1 MLARLPPQLRRGGR
15 DIKKKDG
22 VATFDGADGVVLVK
36 RDAGFPDQHH
46 PVCAAEVASR
56 HSYFAQPPLLS

>member
-1 MLARLPPQLRRGGR
+1 MAATSKRS
-15 DIKKKDG
+15 G
-22 VATFDGADGVVLVK
+22 VATSDGADGVVLVK
-36 RDAGFPDQHH
+36 TMHDFLTKHH